1 MTDVK
6 HWLDDLGLSQYAR
19 AFVDNSID
27 LDVLSDLSEQ
37 DLKTLGVAPDHCSQL
52 LRAIG
57 ALSDGAEILI
67 PHALAPEEADL
78 SPHRCQAAER
88 RQLSVMLVDLIGWT

>member
-19 AFVDNSID
+19 AFVDHSID

-37 DLKTLGVAPDHCSQL
+37 DLKTLGVAPDHCI
-52 LRAIG
+52 RASARDRCAFRG
-57 ALSDGAEILI
+57 RRELWLPMPWRSRK
-67 PHALAPEEADL
+67 
-78 SPHRCQAAER
+78 PHRCPTGVARPSA
-88 RQLSVMLVDLIGWT
+88 GN

>member
-19 AFVDNSID
+19 AFVDHSID

-37 DLKTLGVAPDHCSQL
+37 DLKTLGVAPDHCIQL

-57 ALSDGAEILI
+57 ALSAAAETLI
-67 PHALAPEEADL
+67 PHALA
-78 SPHRCQAAER
+78 R
-88 RQLSVMLVDLIGWT
+88 RKPTFHPIGVRRPSDGS